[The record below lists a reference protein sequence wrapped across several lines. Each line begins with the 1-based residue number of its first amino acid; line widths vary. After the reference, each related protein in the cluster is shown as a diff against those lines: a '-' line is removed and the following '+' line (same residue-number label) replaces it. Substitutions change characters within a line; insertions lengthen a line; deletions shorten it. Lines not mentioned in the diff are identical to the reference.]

1 MSVSADFL
9 RSQIDY
15 TAWASLLLLDA
26 AAALTPEELTRDFQT
41 ADRSIVGTLAHIFA
55 GDRIWLARVSGAP
68 APGFIDDEDR
78 SPATLQTGWP
88 PVLEGWKRWATTLT
102 DAEAQ
107 AQFAYTD
114 TKGRPW
120 RQPLWQV
127 VQHVVNHGTHHRGQ
141 VSGFLRSLGHAPPAT
156 DLHHYYR
163 SSPEDRN
170 TGMI

>member
-41 ADRSIVGTLAHIFA
+41 AGRSVAGTLAHIFL
-55 GDRIWLARVSGAP
+55 GDRLWLARVSGAS

-78 SPATLQTGWP
+78 SLAALQTGWP
-88 PVLEGWKRWATTLT
+88 PVLEGWQRWAATLT

-141 VSGFLRSLGHAPPAT
+141 VSGFLRSLGHAPPVT

-163 SSPEDRN
+163 
-170 TGMI
+170 GMI